1 MADRLP
7 KVQHSRQPQDTA
19 DWCVERA
26 EADRIAAAAADN
38 DNVRRRF
45 ELSAESWSARA
56 DMLRRVESG
65 IRARSAAVRAEWD
78 EEDVPLRAALR
89 GVGGGLRDVRI

>member
-19 DWCVERA
+19 AWCVERA
-26 EADRIAAAAADN
+26 EADLLAAAATDI
-38 DNVRRRF
+38 DNVRKRF
-45 ELSAESWSARA
+45 ELSAASWAARA
-56 DMLRRVESG
+56 EMLGRVEDG
-65 IRARSAAVRAEWD
+65 IRARTAAVRAEWD

-89 GVGGGLRDVRI
+89 GAGGGLRDVRL

>member
-19 DWCVERA
+19 LWCDERA
-26 EADRIAAAAADN
+26 AADRAAAAATDN
-38 DNVRRRF
+38 DNVRKRF
-45 ELSAESWSARA
+45 ELSAASWSARA
-56 DMLRRVESG
+56 EMLKQIEQG
-65 IRARSAAVRAEWD
+65 ARARTAAVRAEWD

-89 GVGGGLRDVRI
+89 GVGGGLRDVRL